1 MNCFG
6 SKFGTKIAFTLI
18 ALFTSVSGAGAAYAE
33 GPFSNLAGR
42 WTGQGRLGFAEGKTE
57 NITCR
62 ATYFVSE
69 DGTKLDQNIR
79 CASAGAKV
87 EVKSNLTHAD
97 GKLSGSWSELIYN
110 KTGELTGEIT
120 KQGLRI
126 NVKGDELNA
135 TMEVIVRDSKQLV
148 EVHFN
153 NSTLVGLTLI
163 LEKG

>member
-1 MNCFG
+1 MQVLRAGFVG
-6 SKFGTKIAFTLI
+6 FTL
-18 ALFTSVSGAGAAYAE
+18 AAFLTMAGAGTARAD
-33 GPFSNLAGR
+33 GPFANLAGR
-42 WTGQGRLGFAEGKTE
+42 WSGQGRLGFAEGKTE

-62 ATYFVSE
+62 ATYFVSD
-69 DGTKLDQNIR
+69 DGQKLEQNIR

-87 EVKSNLTHAD
+87 EVKSMLTHAD

-110 KTGELTGEIT
+110 KAGDLTGEIT

-126 NVKGDELNA
+126 NVKGDDLNA
-135 TMEVIVRDSKQLV
+135 TMEVIVRDTKQLV

-153 NSTLVGLTLI
+153 NSTLVGLSLL